1 MRKTMLVAVAVLFG
15 GCVSEITP
23 YVRDVWIDA
32 KGRIVVEKCVLTRTE
47 LGYNI
52 YSVNAGGC
60 DVELVEQRRPVAPT
74 GSLQGAP

>member
-1 MRKTMLVAVAVLFG
+1 MVRGMLVAMALLLG
-15 GCVSEITP
+15 GCVSEITS
-23 YVRDVWIDA
+23 YVRDVWIDG

-60 DVELVEQRRPVAPT
+60 DEELVQQRRPVAPA